1 MPHRT
6 AIFFNSGVHITQQ
19 YLSISANQ
27 DTVLGE
33 LKSKAEWNVTSMSA
47 HRAWEWQATLNEG
60 KVNCVRVAWTYRKHK
75 VIHVTVVEDCQWG
88 RIQGKYTW
96 LILIPH
102 TRPSDP
108 KTEICTVKSQVRTK
122 CLKHYW
128 LWTMAIVNSSFCS
141 LPYEVHWVLWRVYWY
156 KLNVPFPLRDP
167 LILIFPCHHISLPR
181 LSHHTSSELRN
192 YIWHSVPL
200 PCYEEE

>member
-1 MPHRT
+1 
-6 AIFFNSGVHITQQ
+6 
-19 YLSISANQ
+19 
-27 DTVLGE
+27 
-33 LKSKAEWNVTSMSA
+33 MSA
-47 HRAWEWQATLNEG
+47 HREGERQATLNEG

-75 VIHVTVVEDCQWG
+75 VIHVTVMEDCQWKG
-88 RIQGKYTW
+88 IQGKYTW

-122 CLKHYW
+122 CLKLYW

-141 LPYEVHWVLWRVYWY
+141 LPYEVHWVLWRVYRY
-156 KLNVPFPLRDP
+156 KVNVPFSPGDP
-167 LILIFPCHHISLPR
+167 LVLIFPGHHISLPR
-181 LSHHTSSELRN
+181 LSHHTSSELRS

-200 PCYEEE
+200 PCYEVE